1 MGRVLY
7 HLMVCTNFTFNYMKW
22 RKKIYLDWVS
32 HKFKAEVAKR
42 SQKFVEFSS
51 FCEQYLRN
59 IVRCKEI
66 AVIKICKIAEQGGVP
81 GIHFL

>member
-1 MGRVLY
+1 
-7 HLMVCTNFTFNYMKW
+7 MKW

-32 HKFKAEVAKR
+32 HKFKAEVAKLSR
-42 SQKFVEFSS
+42 KFVEFSS

-66 AVIKICKIAEQGGVP
+66 AVIKICKIAEQGAGGGGGRKWVNELFDIL
-81 GIHFL
+81 GSNITNLL

>member
-1 MGRVLY
+1 
-7 HLMVCTNFTFNYMKW
+7 MKW

-66 AVIKICKIAEQGGVP
+66 AVIKICKIAEQGG
-81 GIHFL
+81 GGGANELTSYSIYWAQI

>member
-1 MGRVLY
+1 
-7 HLMVCTNFTFNYMKW
+7 MKW

-32 HKFKAEVAKR
+32 HKFNAEVAKR

-66 AVIKICKIAEQGGVP
+66 AVIKICKIAEQGGGGKWVNELFDIL
-81 GIHFL
+81 GSNITNLL

>member
-1 MGRVLY
+1 
-7 HLMVCTNFTFNYMKW
+7 MKW

-32 HKFKAEVAKR
+32 HKFNAEVAKR

-66 AVIKICKIAEQGGVP
+66 AVIKICKIAEQGG
-81 GIHFL
+81 GGGGQMS

>member
-1 MGRVLY
+1 
-7 HLMVCTNFTFNYMKW
+7 MKW

-66 AVIKICKIAEQGGVP
+66 AVIKICKIAEQGGGGGGKWVNELFDIL
-81 GIHFL
+81 GAKINNLL